1 MRFFSTPAILF
12 LLLNALASTVAAQ
25 DGEERVKVAVVLIP
39 QEGAGLAEQTLV
51 SMGVRR
57 GLRGDRR
64 LDDEHP
70 ADILISDRPDELYAA
85 EAAPDEIAEM
95 LRNGQGAQAEER
107 ARATLRVFE
116 DNLPHVKR
124 SKLADTYAL
133 LGAAQCLQRQ
143 RAACEETF
151 RHVVTFREHFYYD
164 IERYPQQFADVFNN
178 IQMELTD
185 TGTRGSVEI
194 ITYPEGA
201 EVFVDGRSYGPSP
214 AIAEGLLVGDHYV
227 TVKAIGY
234 EKRIV
239 RATVEESFQSTVD
252 LALDTSRESLLIT
265 QAMEVIP
272 NELGHERAGDA
283 LNSLATNLF
292 VQQAVVGTITPAGEG
307 AVNVHLY
314 LYDLRTKFLLSEL
327 EEEVALDDEGSLRAQ
342 EMVAA
347 LYEGVDLSGRVE
359 APDEGPDF
367 GESVPVW
374 QRWWFWTGVGAVV
387 VGAIVVGAVLAAS
400 GGESLPPGFY
410 QSNASI
416 QAP

>member
-1 MRFFSTPAILF
+1 
-12 LLLNALASTVAAQ
+12 
-25 DGEERVKVAVVLIP
+25 VKVAVVLIP

-70 ADILISDRPDELYAA
+70 ADILISDRPEELYEA

-95 LRNGQGAQAEER
+95 LKNGQARPAEER
-107 ARATLRVFE
+107 ARSVLQVFE
-116 DNLPHVKR
+116 DNLPYVKR
-124 SKLADTYAL
+124 SMLADTYTL
-133 LGAAQCLQRQ
+133 LGASLCMQRQ
-143 RAACEETF
+143 RSECEDIF
-151 RHVVTFREHFYYD
+151 RKVVVFREHFYYD
-164 IERYPQQFADVFNN
+164 PERYPQQLADVFTN

-185 TGTRGSVEI
+185 TGVRGSVEI

-214 AIAEGLLVGDHYV
+214 AVAEGLLVGDHYV

-239 RATVEESFQSTVD
+239 RATVEESFQGTVD
-252 LALDTSRESLLIT
+252 LALDTSDESLLIT

-272 NELGHERAGDA
+272 EELGRERAGDA
-283 LNSLATNLF
+283 IQSIATNLF
-292 VQQAVVGTITPAGEG
+292 VHQTIVGTITPAGEG
-307 AVNVHLY
+307 AVHVHLY
-314 LYDLRTKFLLSEL
+314 LYDLRTKFLLSEQEGEL
-327 EEEVALDDEGSLRAQ
+327 TLDDEGSLRAQ

-359 APDEGPDF
+359 APDEGPNF
-367 GESVPVW
+367 EESPPFW
-374 QRWWFWTGVGAVV
+374 KRWWFWTAVGAAV
-387 VGAIVVGAVLAAS
+387 VGGIILGVVLANS
-400 GGESLPPGFY
+400 GGESLPVGFY